1 MATLRNCLCVEE
13 ISPAIIGLAGASPT
27 ILSHRQL
34 FQQALM
40 LQKDLA
46 AIGVSPKEA
55 VAIALPNSIEFVTV
69 FLAVAFQRAV
79 CAPLNPAY
87 KKDEFRFYLQDLAAR
102 LIIVPDGAILKN
114 SEVVQAAKGCN
125 VAIAEIGW
133 NGSKM
138 VFQMKHFDQTWSQ
151 KRAEVEEPEEDDVA
165 LILHTSGTTGKPKA
179 VRYPKKTGEGDDSS
193 SSNS

>member
-13 ISPAIIGLAGASPT
+13 SSQAIIGLSGPSPAM
-27 ILSHRQL
+27 LSHQQL

-40 LQKDLA
+40 LQKEFA
-46 AIGVSPKEA
+46 AIGISPKEA
-55 VAIALPNSIEFVTV
+55 VAIALPNSLEFVIV

-87 KKDEFRFYLQDLAAR
+87 KKDEFAFYLKDLAAR
-102 LIIVPDGAILKN
+102 LIIVPNGAIVEN
-114 SEVVQAAKGCN
+114 GQVIQAAKACN

-133 NGSKM
+133 NGGEI
-138 VFQMKHFDQTWSQ
+138 VFQMRRFNETWSQ
-151 KRAEVEEPEEDDVA
+151 KHAAVEEPKEEDVA

-179 VRYPKKTGEGDDSS
+179 VHCPKLKIM
-193 SSNS
+193 